1 MVMLA
6 PHITDWCVIDMAFHL
21 YRDDAEEPMSQEC
34 ARDEMEA
41 GEQATQVNCGITNT
55 HIFFREVASR
65 SAKISELIAMAQRLL
80 LGTGKAT
87 LKHGLQH
94 LHDMEWNITREHVR
108 LCS

>member
-1 MVMLA
+1 MVMFA

-55 HIFFREVASR
+55 GPLAFTTPNNHPLIFFSFFCF
-65 SAKISELIAMAQRLL
+65 KI
-80 LGTGKAT
+80 GK
-87 LKHGLQH
+87 
-94 LHDMEWNITREHVR
+94 DF
-108 LCS
+108 